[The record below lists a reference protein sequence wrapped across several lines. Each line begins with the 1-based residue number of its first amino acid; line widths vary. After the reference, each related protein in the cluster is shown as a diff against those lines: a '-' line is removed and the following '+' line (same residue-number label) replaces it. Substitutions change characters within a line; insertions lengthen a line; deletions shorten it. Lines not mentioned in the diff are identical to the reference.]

1 MTRYAYEDNPFRLDS
16 GLVTK
21 SKQLILWLIVNM
33 KQTFI
38 VTIDSED
45 KITSKEVAECL
56 NNTVGGYSLNF
67 GHDYAIVA
75 TVRKENKKK
84 NSK

>member
-1 MTRYAYEDNPFRLDS
+1 
-16 GLVTK
+16 
-21 SKQLILWLIVNM
+21 M

-56 NNTVGGYSLNF
+56 NNTVEGYSLNF
-67 GHDYAIVA
+67 GHDYAIIA
-75 TVRKENKKK
+75 TARKENKKK

>member
-1 MTRYAYEDNPFRLDS
+1 M
-16 GLVTK
+16 G
-21 SKQLILWLIVNM
+21 SKPKYKLQNKKVQLKM

-67 GHDYAIVA
+67 GHDYAIIA